1 MTLCHNFLLG
11 RVLLLGGEIFM
22 AGKTVLLIDG
32 SSLAFRAFY
41 SILDLDRFKNS
52 AGMHT
57 NALFSFN
64 RMLDN
69 VLDQFKPTHVLTAFD
84 QAGPT
89 FRTEKFDEYK
99 GGRDKAPGE
108 FKEQMP
114 YFRVLLDAY
123 GIKHYDMAEFEAD
136 DIIGTFSRQVDT
148 DDKVIVLSG
157 DRDLIQLASDQVT
170 VYITKRGVSD
180 IEPHTP
186 ESINEQWGITPEQ
199 IIDMKGLMGDPSDNY
214 PGVTRVGE
222 KTAVK
227 LVQQFG
233 SVDNLYENL
242 DELKPSKMK
251 ENLINDEDNARM
263 SRYLAEI
270 LTDVDMEITLD
281 DLSLKEKNIDQ
292 LVEFYKQMNFNTF
305 LSNLDVE
312 LTDDE
317 QETADSF
324 IESFD
329 YVILDEIKAEH
340 LPKLATFYTET
351 LDDNYHLA
359 EIVGASWFDIEA
371 KKSYFAPWSVLNQSD
386 LMTEWLADESS
397 KLIVFDYKREQVLA
411 HRYDMTISG
420 VDFDVLIAN
429 YLIDT
434 HNSQSIA
441 DMLETHGLPL
451 IVQNDETVYGKGAKK
466 AIPEGDAVFAA
477 HLQNKAIALNM
488 LREPLSEELS
498 RQEMMD
504 LYTDME
510 LPLAEVLAQMEI
522 RGIKVNGDVLRE
534 KNEELI
540 GRLEEMS
547 QEIYDLAGEEF
558 NINSPKQLGVVLFE
572 TLELPVIKKTK
583 TGYSTAAGVLE
594 KLLDKH
600 PIIEKILEYR
610 SISKLQGTYLAGLP
624 DYILDDGHI
633 HTRFVQ
639 TLTNTGRLSSADPNL
654 QNIPVRLEEGRRI
667 RQAFVPSHEGWQLF
681 GADYSQIELRVLAD
695 ISGDEHM
702 RAAFTEG
709 EDIHSATAQ
718 RVFGLPEDEPVSS
731 EHRRQAKAVNFGIV
745 YGISDYGLSQNLNIP
760 RKEAKTFIDTYFEKY
775 PDIERYMTVI
785 VEQAREKGYVETLF
799 HRRRYLPDIKASN
812 FNVRSFAERTAM
824 NSPIQG
830 TAADIIKIAMVELQK
845 ALDASDLESRLLL
858 QVHDELI
865 LEGPAEE
872 MEELSELVPR
882 VMESA
887 VELSVPL
894 LVEYNQ
900 GSNWYE
906 I

>member
-1 MTLCHNFLLG
+1 M
-11 RVLLLGGEIFM
+11 LLLGGEIFM

-69 VLDQFKPTHVLTAFD
+69 VLDQFKPTHVLAAFD

-123 GIKHYDMAEFEAD
+123 GIKHYDMAEYEAD
-136 DIIGTFSRQVDT
+136 DIIGTFSRLVDA

-157 DRDLIQLASDQVT
+157 DKDLIQLASDQVT

-180 IEPHTP
+180 IEPNTP
-186 ESINEQWGITPEQ
+186 ESINEKWGITPEQ

-214 PGVTRVGE
+214 PGVTRIGE

-227 LVQQFG
+227 LIKQFG

-251 ENLINDEDNARM
+251 ENLVNDEENARI

-270 LTDVDMEITLD
+270 LTNVDMEINLD
-281 DLSLKEKNIDQ
+281 DLILKEKDMDQ

-317 QETADSF
+317 QDTVDSF
-324 IESFD
+324 TEDFE

-340 LPKLATFYTET
+340 LPELATYYTET
-351 LDDNYHLA
+351 LEDNYHVA
-359 EIVGASWFDIEA
+359 DIVGAAWCDIDA
-371 KKSYFAPWSVLNQSD
+371 KKSYFAPWSVVSQSD
-386 LMTEWLADESS
+386 LMSEWLVDESN
-397 KLIVFDYKREQVLA
+397 KLILFDYKREQVLA
-411 HRYDMTISG
+411 HRFDMSIKG
-420 VDFDVLIAN
+420 LDFDVLIAN

-441 DMLETHGLPL
+441 DMLETHRLPL
-451 IVQNDETVYGKGAKK
+451 IVQSDESVYGKGAKK
-466 AIPEGDAVFAA
+466 AVPEDISVFAN

-488 LREPLSEELS
+488 LREPLLEELEK
-498 RQEMMD
+498 QEMMD
-504 LYTDME
+504 LYTNME
-510 LPLAEVLAQMEI
+510 MPLADVLSRMEV
-522 RGIKVNGDVLRE
+522 RGIKVNGAVLRE

-540 GRLEEMS
+540 ARLEEMS
-547 QEIYDLAGEEF
+547 QEIYELAGEEF
-558 NINSPKQLGVVLFE
+558 NINSPKQLGVILFE
-572 TLELPVIKKTK
+572 KLELPVIKKTK

-600 PIIEKILEYR
+600 PIIEKILKYR
-610 SISKLQGTYLAGLP
+610 SVSKLQGTYLAGLP

-667 RQAFVPSHEGWQLF
+667 RQAFVPSQEGWQLF
-681 GADYSQIELRVLAD
+681 AADYSQIELRVLAD

-702 RAAFTEG
+702 RAAFIEG

-731 EHRRQAKAVNFGIV
+731 DARRQAKAVNFGIV

-775 PDIERYMTVI
+775 PDIEQYMVDI

-845 ALDASDLESRLLL
+845 ALDESGLESRLLL

-872 MEELSELVPR
+872 MEELSELVPK

-900 GSNWYE
+900 GTNWYE
-906 I
+906 L